1 MAFFSFLI
9 VAWIVLLAILLW
21 DLIQKGQNKIYMF
34 ILIPASLLLTVTTY
48 ITIQGLLGYPTE
60 QVRPGKFIL
69 VSSAVKEP
77 DWVFYWVVHQGE
89 HEPVAYKVPYTQP
102 EHKKQE
108 EASEAQQRGQTVA
121 GEMIEEEVMT
131 SDGSPSRQ
139 GHLEF
144 YEFDYTKQD
153 IPKN

>member
-77 DWVFYWVVHQGE
+77 DWVFYWVVHGF
-89 HEPVAYKVPYTQP
+89 
-102 EHKKQE
+102 
-108 EASEAQQRGQTVA
+108 
-121 GEMIEEEVMT
+121 
-131 SDGSPSRQ
+131 SRCW
-139 GHLEF
+139 
-144 YEFDYTKQD
+144 
-153 IPKN
+153 